1 MKKLFYLLFISLLS
15 FGSCTKQEPIDV
27 NVNVTQD
34 TLYVNVT
41 DSINCNCSSNGT
53 GSLLIDTNL
62 TGHWKQTNVNSP
74 AISYWN
80 NGQIDLHFFA
90 DGTWDISGVTGLLTF
105 NLSPTNQG
113 TYKIHS
119 NNCIDLGDRVFN
131 YSINNGVLTFSPVP
145 GQDYLWLMRHV
156 GDIIILPS
164 IQQPDDYAEINNL
177 VKQ

>member
-1 MKKLFYLLFISLLS
+1 MKKLFYLFFISSLA

-34 TLYVNVT
+34 TLYINVT

-62 TGHWKQTNVNSP
+62 TGHWKQTNVNNTNST
-74 AISYWN
+74 AYWN

-90 DGTWDISGVTGLLTF
+90 DGSWNIDGVSGTG
-105 NLSPTNQG
+105 NWSGNQG
-113 TYKIHS
+113 TYRIHS

-131 YSINNGVLTFSPVP
+131 YSINNGILTFSPVP
-145 GQDYLWLMRHV
+145 GQDYLWLISSFGSTIMV
-156 GDIIILPS
+156 PS
-164 IQQPDDYAEINNL
+164 IQQANEYAEINNL